1 MKKQFKNLLLLFIAV
16 LIVLTSSACG
26 LPGLADTQ
34 GQNDDIRITALTTT
48 ESQIVANIVA
58 QLIEHETNYK
68 TSIINNLGSAPMQHQ
83 ALYRH
88 DADIQAAA
96 YDGGELTANLLLP
109 AIKDSKKANETV
121 RREVKKRWD
130 QTYLPTYGFANNYA
144 FMVRAKDQEKY
155 HLYNISDL
163 KKVKDKFS
171 FGVASEWVNAPGVG
185 YPAFQTAYGITFSK
199 AHPMNIGLVYSAL
212 KSGKMDVILG
222 YSTDG
227 RIDSYKLHLLKDDK
241 HFFPPY
247 NCGMLINNYLLR
259 EHPDLKP
266 LLSRLVGN
274 INVHEI
280 RAMNYQVDDKLL
292 EPATVAHQ
300 FLVKHNYFRGQ
311 K

>member
-1 MKKQFKNLLLLFIAV
+1 MKKCFKNILLIFTAFLVMI
-16 LIVLTSSACG
+16 LTSACG
-26 LPGLADTQ
+26 LPGLSDSE
-34 GQNDDIRITALTTT
+34 GSSNNIRITALTTT
-48 ESQIVANIVA
+48 ESQIVANIIA
-58 QLIEHETNYK
+58 QLIEHETPYK
-68 TSIINNLGSAPMQHQ
+68 ASIVNNLGSAPMQHQ

-109 AIKDSKKANETV
+109 AIKDSKKANDTV

-130 QTYLPTYGFANNYA
+130 QTYLHTYGFANNYA
-144 FMVRAKDQEKY
+144 FMVRAKDQKKY
-155 HLYNISDL
+155 NLHKISDL
-163 KKVKDKFS
+163 KRVKNKFS

-185 YPAFQTAYGITFSK
+185 YPQFQTAYGLTFPK

-227 RIDSYKLHLLKDDK
+227 RIDSYHLHLLKDDK

-259 EHPDLKP
+259 EHPELKP
-266 LLSRLVGN
+266 ILKRLVGN
-274 INVHEI
+274 ISVHDI
-280 RAMNYQVDDKLL
+280 RKMNFEVDDKLL
-292 EPATVAHQ
+292 EPSTVAHQ

>member
-1 MKKQFKNLLLLFIAV
+1 MKNCFKKLTLLITAFLVMLA
-16 LIVLTSSACG
+16 TSGCG
-26 LPGLADTQ
+26 LPGLSDSQ
-34 GQNDDIRITALTTT
+34 GSNENIRITALTTT

-58 QLIEHETNYK
+58 QLIEHETPYK
-68 TSIINNLGSAPMQHQ
+68 TSIVNNLGSAPMQHQ

-109 AIKDSKKANETV
+109 AIKDSKKANNTV

-130 QTYLPTYGFANNYA
+130 QTYLHTYGFANNYA
-144 FMVRAKDQEKY
+144 FMVRAKDQKKY

-163 KKVKDKFS
+163 KKVQNKFS

-185 YPAFQTAYGITFSK
+185 YPAFQTAYGINFAK

-212 KSGKMDVILG
+212 KNGKMDVILG

-247 NCGMLINNYLLR
+247 NCGMLINNYVLR
-259 EHPDLKP
+259 EHPELKP
-266 LLSRLVGN
+266 LLERLVGN
-274 INVHEI
+274 ISVHDI
-280 RAMNYQVDDKLL
+280 RKMNYDVDDKLL
-292 EPATVAHQ
+292 EPSTVAHQ
-300 FLVKHNYFRGQ
+300 FLVKHDYFR
-311 K
+311 KEK

>member
-1 MKKQFKNLLLLFIAV
+1 MRKSIKKVLLLLTTI
-16 LIVLTSSACG
+16 LIMMTITACG
-26 LPGLADTQ
+26 LPGLSDSQ
-34 GQNDDIRITALTTT
+34 GSQENIRITALTTT
-48 ESQIVANIVA
+48 ESQIVANIIA
-58 QLIEHETNYK
+58 QLIEHETPYK
-68 TSIINNLGSAPMQHQ
+68 TSIVNNLGSAPMQHQ

-109 AIKDSKKANETV
+109 PIKDSKKANNTV
-121 RREVKKRWD
+121 RREVQKRWD
-130 QTYLPTYGFANNYA
+130 QTYLHTYGFANNYA
-144 FMVRAKDQEKY
+144 FMVREKDQKKY
-155 HLYNISDL
+155 KLYKISDL
-163 KKVKDKFS
+163 KKFENKFS

-185 YPAFQTAYGITFSK
+185 YPDFQTAYGITFSK

-212 KSGKMDVILG
+212 KGGKMDVILG

-227 RIDSYKLHLLKDDK
+227 RIDSYKLHLLEDDK

-259 EHPDLKP
+259 EHPELKP
-266 LLSRLVGN
+266 ILKRLEGN

-280 RAMNYQVDDKLL
+280 RQMNYQVDDKLL

-300 FLVKHNYFRGQ
+300 FLVKHNYFKGE